1 MTGVHLIL
9 QNIDALS
16 LEDFIVIDILN
27 QSILFLYNEKVTGKK
42 SQMLYHIQKSY
53 ACQATS
59 GKLVLVSK
67 VV

>member
-42 SQMLYHIQKSY
+42 SQM
-53 ACQATS
+53 
-59 GKLVLVSK
+59 
-67 VV
+67 